1 MEEEKS
7 NKTKILLYWYIFGVP
22 LLLLV
27 FAFIFTLVDFP
38 LLIGFA
44 FLAILLY
51 AGIMSLLI
59 IFTNAILKMKQS

>member
-7 NKTKILLYWYIFGVP
+7 KTKILLYWYIFGVP

-27 FAFIFTLVDFP
+27 FAYIFTVIGFP

-51 AGIMSLLI
+51 VGIMSLLI
-59 IFTNAILKMKQS
+59 IFTNAILKMKQN